1 MRGGRAR
8 GTHPPRP
15 SCECRSCWRREGRHE
30 VAART
35 REWSAAAGTGE
46 GMDRAARPAIGQ
58 PRLRRQLLRHVW
70 ASSLRAELDLSELS
84 PFCHR
89 RSKGGSRARSEWLQV
104 STEQTQDQLQLFQ
117 SACPRAEYSGTG
129 WCWRNSCG
137 PPCGS
142 RCHPLQPDTVC
153 AVGAS
158 ETRRNGF
165 QGTVTFHKSILLHL
179 KLLKCKP
186 YIQHVNCCFQAWPL
200 TVGSS
205 QLLCCGRSLI
215 TGVLLVL
222 CVWDLSH

>member
-129 WCWRNSCG
+129 TGKCNTVSLLF
-137 PPCGS
+137 
-142 RCHPLQPDTVC
+142 PLQTAADT
-153 AVGAS
+153 
-158 ETRRNGF
+158 
-165 QGTVTFHKSILLHL
+165 
-179 KLLKCKP
+179 
-186 YIQHVNCCFQAWPL
+186 
-200 TVGSS
+200 
-205 QLLCCGRSLI
+205 
-215 TGVLLVL
+215 
-222 CVWDLSH
+222 

>member
-117 SACPRAEYSGTG
+117 SACPRAEYSGTD
-129 WCWRNSCG
+129 S
-137 PPCGS
+137 S
-142 RCHPLQPDTVC
+142 RHLTWDWVTPLICLD
-153 AVGAS
+153 
-158 ETRRNGF
+158 
-165 QGTVTFHKSILLHL
+165 
-179 KLLKCKP
+179 
-186 YIQHVNCCFQAWPL
+186 
-200 TVGSS
+200 
-205 QLLCCGRSLI
+205 
-215 TGVLLVL
+215 TGVSELLGKQR
-222 CVWDLSH
+222 DPKSP